1 MIKILLFGI
10 VFSILLVMMAPEIA
24 FADHNNPKNEKKSAY
39 LFSFAGNGPSQ
50 IQDSW
55 FENFLASNNGVN
67 HESAYNYLNIEPTS
81 IDRKECDKKTKSG
94 NWDICNKHNYLRN
107 ENSGAD
113 KVVRTWWRIQTQYAQ
128 TFDSYPLLDAKERN
142 AKILLFGY
150 SFGGYSATLIA
161 DDDRNLNVNFDLVWL
176 IDPVG
181 HAGTRYPI
189 DHIPYSGKIREFS
202 SNVKKIVVVYQKQ
215 SAWPSDIASDIKF
228 QSKGPIETTVYECPE
243 NKKSDCHSYIKEQL
257 VGQDRVKE
265 LLQKWMNQ
273 KPLLSSPDTLFLY
286 PGESFK
292 VTAFDPLTR
301 WDSNPKLK
309 FRLGPG
315 TNQETEPISV
325 SESTSFKWIPS
336 WTPGLLSSDMELKL
350 IPGNYG
356 VTWSDNEGYIKV
368 IGIREDNSIYQTS
381 CTSYSGLHY
390 GPGCQGWVDL
400 KDGDASGFREFFVT
414 ESSPNSGI
422 FELWVLDNENKVH
435 HAITYGSWETISKE
449 GFAKEVVAV
458 NVGSGLIRKNHV
470 FVIDSDDKVQFRSR
484 AFSSAVWEPL
494 WSPLSERGF
503 AKEIFVT
510 APRESPSTPEQF
522 NVWVIDIDG
531 AVHHKLCKPTCSGSE
546 SWNSLSERGF
556 AKEIFVTNIHEDSY
570 NVWVIGTDDE
580 VYFKSTEQGPG
591 PYYEPTW
598 SDWESLGG
606 NVKQIA
612 VATTGT
618 GNYHH
623 LYAIDK
629 DDSVQHK
636 YWDGSTWSGWWA
648 LSEPGFA
655 KQISVTGYN
664 LWVIDSQ
671 NTIQRALM
679 EHKKGLESTAEFKPL
694 YKGTYVLELIVED
707 NGWPCDYC
715 TDGGA
720 GQDAARGALG
730 KYDIKPITLIVKGG
744 SDDDPENPLSLN
756 IPSWVK
762 FIAEMWSKGLI
773 GDAEFA
779 EAMRFL
785 VNTNVIV
792 IPDLPES
799 GQTGRADIPEW
810 IKFNAEQWS
819 KNLLSDSEFVNG
831 IKWIIENGIINM
843 N

>member
-1 MIKILLFGI
+1 MCI
-10 VFSILLVMMAPEIA
+10 
-24 FADHNNPKNEKKSAY
+24 
-39 LFSFAGNGPSQ
+39 
-50 IQDSW
+50 
-55 FENFLASNNGVN
+55 
-67 HESAYNYLNIEPTS
+67 TS
-81 IDRKECDKKTKSG
+81 I
-94 NWDICNKHNYLRN
+94 I
-107 ENSGAD
+107 
-113 KVVRTWWRIQTQYAQ
+113 I
-128 TFDSYPLLDAKERN
+128 
-142 AKILLFGY
+142 
-150 SFGGYSATLIA
+150 
-161 DDDRNLNVNFDLVWL
+161 
-176 IDPVG
+176 
-181 HAGTRYPI
+181 
-189 DHIPYSGKIREFS
+189 
-202 SNVKKIVVVYQKQ
+202 
-215 SAWPSDIASDIKF
+215 
-228 QSKGPIETTVYECPE
+228 
-243 NKKSDCHSYIKEQL
+243 
-257 VGQDRVKE
+257 
-265 LLQKWMNQ
+265 
-273 KPLLSSPDTLFLY
+273 
-286 PGESFK
+286 
-292 VTAFDPLTR
+292 
-301 WDSNPKLK
+301 
-309 FRLGPG
+309 
-315 TNQETEPISV
+315 
-325 SESTSFKWIPS
+325 
-336 WTPGLLSSDMELKL
+336 
-350 IPGNYG
+350 
-356 VTWSDNEGYIKV
+356 
-368 IGIREDNSIYQTS
+368 
-381 CTSYSGLHY
+381 
-390 GPGCQGWVDL
+390 
-400 KDGDASGFREFFVT
+400 
-414 ESSPNSGI
+414 
-422 FELWVLDNENKVH
+422 
-435 HAITYGSWETISKE
+435 
-449 GFAKEVVAV
+449 
-458 NVGSGLIRKNHV
+458 IRKNHV

-484 AFSSAVWEPL
+484 SFNSPVWETS
-494 WSPLSERGF
+494 WSPLSDNGF

-510 APRESPSTPEQF
+510 APRGTGESPGPPEQF

-546 SWNSLSERGF
+546 SWNSLSEPDF
-556 AKEIFVTNIHEDSY
+556 AKEIVVTNIHDDYY

-580 VYFKSTEQGPG
+580 VYFKSTERGPG

-618 GNYHH
+618 GINNHH

-636 YWDGSTWSGWWA
+636 YWDGSTWSGWEA

-671 NTIQRALM
+671 NTIQHALM
-679 EHKKGLESTAEFKPL
+679 EHKRGLESTAEFKPL
-694 YKGTYVLELIVED
+694 SKGTYVLELIVED

-810 IKFNAEQWS
+810 IKFDAEQWS

-831 IKWIIENGIINM
+831 IKWIIENGIINL